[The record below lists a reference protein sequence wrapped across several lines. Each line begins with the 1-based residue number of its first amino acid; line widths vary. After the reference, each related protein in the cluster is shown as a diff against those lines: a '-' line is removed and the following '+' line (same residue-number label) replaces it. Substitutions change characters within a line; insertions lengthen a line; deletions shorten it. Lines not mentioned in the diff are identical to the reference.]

1 MYTAYRKSVVTKALS
16 QKLFQ
21 KIWEKLIGDFGAEI
35 STHLYTLSC
44 FLFRQ
49 CLEMQQVPAA
59 PMRTNDSSG
68 CAATLCSALSMWCEK
83 KGDKNPQTSIAR
95 NLFC

>member
-1 MYTAYRKSVVTKALS
+1 MYTAYRNSVVTKALS

-21 KIWEKLIGDFGAEI
+21 KNLGKLIGDVGAEI

-44 FLFRQ
+44 FLFRP

-68 CAATLCSALSMWCEK
+68 YAATLCSALSM
-83 KGDKNPQTSIAR
+83 
-95 NLFC
+95 